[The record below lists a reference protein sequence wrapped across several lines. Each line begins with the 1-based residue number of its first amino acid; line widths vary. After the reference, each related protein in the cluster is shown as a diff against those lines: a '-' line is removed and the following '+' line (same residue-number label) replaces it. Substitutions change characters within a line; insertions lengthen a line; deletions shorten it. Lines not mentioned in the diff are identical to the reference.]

1 MKTRRG
7 WTAVSRSVAVTAA
20 ALALAGT
27 ASATAT
33 ANQEHGRHWHYNCR
47 MLDTLS
53 LPSSVGG
60 RYAFAVGRDCRAFDG
75 APRAGRIFREFL
87 IESRWRAVLCDR
99 RPAMP
104 APRFYGVATLPD
116 GVVGLACRRVK

>member
-7 WTAVSRSVAVTAA
+7 WRGAGRWVAVTAA
-20 ALALAGT
+20 AAALAGT

-33 ANQEHGRHWHYNCR
+33 ADQTRGRHWHYSCR
-47 MLDTLS
+47 MLDI
-53 LPSSVGG
+53 LPSAVGG
-60 RYAFAVGRDCRAFDG
+60 RFVSAVGRDCRAFDG
-75 APRAGRIFREFL
+75 APREGRIFREFL

-99 RPAMP
+99 RPPMSP
-104 APRFYGVATLPD
+104 PRFYGIAELRE